1 MFYVCKIRELAGCK
15 ASTEESASHQRDAEY
30 KGWGSGGG
38 GGGGGLGGGHGG
50 GRGGAGESEGGGA
63 FDSQVD
69 CM

>member
-38 GGGGGLGGGHGG
+38 GAGGGGGGSRGGDEG
-50 GRGGAGESEGGGA
+50 GRGRGRAGGGLTA
-63 FDSQVD
+63 R
-69 CM
+69 